1 MTVLPFNSTV
11 QPLHDMKSLLFASL
25 LALPLAVRAQ
35 TPTPTP
41 APQQVSETTEELDP
55 NTGKVVRRTTR
66 TYTVPAG
73 TVTPRQPTIVGPNPD
88 LTETS
93 ATDAQVAAY
102 LAVPG
107 FALAKLSAPA
117 LLDTY
122 GGFMSKVRTERRTW
136 KPADWAQAAAVLRAL
151 NTRYE
156 ALRETIPFDDKLT
169 IRSEQAEFQ
178 ALRTARQITEQV
190 INKL

>member
-1 MTVLPFNSTV
+1 VAARP
-11 QPLHDMKSLLFASL
+11 
-25 LALPLAVRAQ
+25 
-35 TPTPTP
+35 
-41 APQQVSETTEELDP
+41 VSP
-55 NTGKVVRRTTR
+55 KPPPHV
-66 TYTVPAG
+66 A
-73 TVTPRQPTIVGPNPD
+73 PNPD

-122 GGFMSKVRTERRTW
+122 GRFMSKVRTERRTW
-136 KPADWAQAAAVLRAL
+136 KPADWTKAAAVLRAL

-156 ALRETIPFDDKLT
+156 TLRETIPFDDKLT

-178 ALRTARQITEQV
+178 ALRTARQISEQV
-190 INKL
+190 TNKL